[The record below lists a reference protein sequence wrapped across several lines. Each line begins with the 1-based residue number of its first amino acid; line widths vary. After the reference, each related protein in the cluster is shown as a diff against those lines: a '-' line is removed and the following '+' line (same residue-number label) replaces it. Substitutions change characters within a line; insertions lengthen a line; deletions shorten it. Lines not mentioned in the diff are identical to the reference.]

1 MRQSNNLLEMKMMK
15 NTNNQILKLK
25 IFIINNKIIKLLD
38 KKKMILMKKS
48 LKVNITII
56 HIKYSQN
63 QFIKFKILVILL

>member
-1 MRQSNNLLEMKMMK
+1 MKYFLHAVKLLLMRQSNNLLEMKMMK

-56 HIKYSQN
+56 HIK
-63 QFIKFKILVILL
+63 